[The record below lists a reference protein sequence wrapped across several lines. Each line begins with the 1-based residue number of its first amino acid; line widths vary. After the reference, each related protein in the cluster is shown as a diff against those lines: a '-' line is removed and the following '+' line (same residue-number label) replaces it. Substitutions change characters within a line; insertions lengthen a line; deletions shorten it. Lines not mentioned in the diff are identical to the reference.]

1 MDDNLRR
8 DIEQCILD
16 YENQIHNV
24 DNTEEALLCRDLLEK
39 SIALLTE
46 CVTGK
51 STWHWLNIIYIK

>member
-1 MDDNLRR
+1 DVMDDNLRR

-51 STWHWLNIIYIK
+51 ST